1 MNAAK
6 PGDLSEV
13 KKHNNKALK
22 MFKILD
28 CNSGNPDNWP
38 SDLFEPETRKE
49 FDERVGCIKKHM
61 GRYRVEV
68 K

>member
-13 KKHNNKALK
+13 KKHNNEALK
-22 MFKILD
+22 MFIA
-28 CNSGNPDNWP
+28 GNPDNWP

-61 GRYRVEV
+61 GRYTVEV
-68 K
+68 N

>member
-1 MNAAK
+1 
-6 PGDLSEV
+6 
-13 KKHNNKALK
+13 
-22 MFKILD
+22 MFKKLD